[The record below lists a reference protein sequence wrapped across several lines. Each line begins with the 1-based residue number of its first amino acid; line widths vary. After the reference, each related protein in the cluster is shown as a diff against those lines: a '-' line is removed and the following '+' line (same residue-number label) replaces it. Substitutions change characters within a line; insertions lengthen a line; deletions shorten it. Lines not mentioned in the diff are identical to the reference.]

1 MDIFHHEYFD
11 RSPGQ
16 SCASA
21 TNDLPRLEM
30 AWAEIIVCLLTLRF
44 VRIGKHVRFPEI
56 VACAVGGE
64 F

>member
-1 MDIFHHEYFD
+1 MNTLTDLQVKVARVPRMIFRAWRAH
-11 RSPGQ
+11 G
-16 SCASA
+16 
-21 TNDLPRLEM
+21 M
-30 AWAEIIVCLLTLRF
+30 WAEIIVCLLTLRF